1 MSGLFDTAVTILLFV
16 LVLGGLVLAH
26 EFGHFVVARLAKVR
40 VLEFGVGFP
49 PRAKSLGR
57 GGVSA
62 ADVASYRLRRA
73 EAIEQARGDPE
84 LLEAVLES
92 PEEPPGTL
100 YTLNWLPIGG
110 FVKLEDED
118 GGDSGDPRSFGRA
131 RLPVKLLIL
140 VAGVAMNLLVSF
152 VIFTGIALV
161 GEPALGLTFSQVVAD
176 SPAAA
181 AGLQPGDTLISI
193 NGVQYSVFAQKDPT
207 EDLRARAGQA
217 VVLGILH
224 GDGSTEDVT
233 VTLRVPTSPNQGAL
247 GIGGFTGAKAG
258 TIDYAPADAVAVGVK
273 RTAEAFGMILDGLG
287 KIGQSFITN
296 PTAAPL
302 ASGPVGIAG
311 MLHSALADLGLL
323 YFVYMIGVL
332 SANLALVN
340 ILPFPPLDGGRML
353 MLVLK
358 ALPGGKLISIRA
370 ERLTYAVGFMF
381 LFAFLIWV
389 TVFDVIRQ
397 FGGGTP

>member
-1 MSGLFDTAVTILLFV
+1 MSALFDTAVTILLFV

-73 EAIEQARGDPE
+73 EAIEGARGDPE
-84 LLEAVLES
+84 LLEAILES

-131 RLPVKLLIL
+131 KLPVKLLIL

-161 GEPALGLTFSQVVAD
+161 GEPALGVEFTEVVAD

-181 AGLQPGDTLISI
+181 AGLRPGDTLTSV
-193 NGVQYSVFAQKDPT
+193 NGAQYSVFAQQFPT
-207 EDLRARAGQA
+207 DDLRAHAGQA

-224 GDGSTEDVT
+224 ADGTTEDVT
-233 VTLRVPTSPNQGAL
+233 VTLRVPASLNEGAL
-247 GIGGFTGAKAG
+247 GITGLKGTQTG
-258 TIDYAPADAVAVGVK
+258 TIDYTLGEAVAVGAK

-287 KIGQSFITN
+287 KIGRSFITD

-311 MLHSALADLGLL
+311 MLHSTLADLGLL
-323 YFVYMIGVL
+323 YFVYMVGVL

-353 MLVLK
+353 MLAIK
-358 ALPGGKLISIRA
+358 ALPGGGRISIRA

-381 LFAFLIWV
+381 LFGFLIWV

>member
-1 MSGLFDTAVTILLFV
+1 MSGVFDVLVSVLLFI
-16 LVLGGLVLAH
+16 LVLGGLVLVH
-26 EFGHFVVARLAKVR
+26 ELGHFVTARLAKVR

-57 GGVSA
+57 GRVSA
-62 ADVASYRLRRA
+62 EDASSYRLRRA
-73 EAIEQARGDPE
+73 EAIEEAKGDPE
-84 LLEAVLES
+84 RLEAILES

-118 GGDSGDPRSFGRA
+118 GGNSGDPRSFGRA
-131 RLPVKLLIL
+131 RLPVKLVIL

-161 GEPALGLTFSQVVAD
+161 GEPALGIQFTEIVEG
-176 SPAAA
+176 SPAEA
-181 AGLQPGDTLISI
+181 AGLQPGDTLTSI
-193 NGVQYSVFAQKDPT
+193 NGVQYSVFDQQFPT
-207 EDLRARAGQA
+207 DDLRALAGQT

-224 GDGSTEDVT
+224 ADGTSEEVT
-233 VTLRVPTSPNQGAL
+233 VKLRVPASVDEGAL
-247 GIGGFTGAKAG
+247 GIGGLAG
-258 TIDYAPADAVAVGVK
+258 TQLEAIRYTPGAAVAVGLK

-287 KIGQSFITN
+287 KIGRSIVTD
-296 PTAAPL
+296 PTAAPP

-311 MLHSALADLGLL
+311 QLSSVLSDLGPLYLL
-323 YFVYMIGVL
+323 YMIGIL

-353 MLVLK
+353 MLALK
-358 ALPGGKLISIRA
+358 ALPGGRRISLRA
-370 ERLTYAVGFMF
+370 EQLTYAVGFVF
-381 LFAFLIWV
+381 LFAFLIWI

-397 FGGGTP
+397 VGGGTP

>member
-1 MSGLFDTAVTILLFV
+1 VSGVLDVLVSVFLFI
-16 LVLGGLVLAH
+16 LVLGGLVLVH
-26 EFGHFVVARLAKVR
+26 ELGHFVTARLAKVR

-49 PRAKSLGR
+49 PRARSLGR

-62 ADVASYRLRRA
+62 EDAASYRLRRA
-73 EAIEQARGDPE
+73 EAIERAQGDPE
-84 LLEAVLES
+84 LLEATLES

-131 RLPVKLLIL
+131 RLPVKLVIL

-161 GEPALGLTFSQVVAD
+161 GEPGLGVTFAEVVAD
-176 SPAAA
+176 SPAAG
-181 AGLQPGDTLISI
+181 AGLQAGDTLTSI
-193 NGVQYSVFAQKDPT
+193 NGVQYSVFDQQFPT
-207 EDLRARAGQA
+207 DDLRALAGQT
-217 VVLGILH
+217 VVLGILRA
-224 GDGSTEDVT
+224 DGSSEEVT
-233 VTLRVPTSPNQGAL
+233 VTLRVPASLEEGAL
-247 GIGGFTGAKAG
+247 GIGGLTG
-258 TIDYAPADAVAVGVK
+258 TQLEDIRHAPGEAVAVGAK
-273 RTAEAFGMILDGLG
+273 RTAEAFSMILDGLG
-287 KIGQSFITN
+287 KIGRSIVTN
-296 PTAAPL
+296 PTAAPP

-311 MLHSALADLGLL
+311 QLHDVLTDLGPLYLL
-323 YFVYMIGVL
+323 YMIGIL

-358 ALPGGKLISIRA
+358 ALPGGKRISLRA
-370 ERLTYAVGFMF
+370 EQLTYAVGFAF
-381 LFAFLIWV
+381 LFAFLIWI

-397 FGGGTP
+397 VGGGTP

>member
-1 MSGLFDTAVTILLFV
+1 VSALISVAVSILLFI
-16 LVLGGLVLAH
+16 LVLGGLVLVH
-26 EFGHFVVARLAKVR
+26 ELGHFITARLARVR
-40 VLEFGVGFP
+40 VLEFGIGFP
-49 PRAKSLGR
+49 PRAKALGR

-62 ADVASYRLRRA
+62 ADVTSYGMARA
-73 EAIEQARGDPE
+73 EAIRQAEGDPE
-84 LLEAVLES
+84 RQEAIRES
-92 PEEPPGTL
+92 PEVPPGTL

-131 RLPVKLLIL
+131 KLPVKLVIL

-161 GEPALGLTFSQVVAD
+161 GEPALGVKFSEVVAG
-176 SPAAA
+176 SPAASV
-181 AGLQPGDTLISI
+181 GLQPGDTLTSI
-193 NGVQYSVFAQKDPT
+193 NGAQYSVFDQKFPT
-207 EDLRARAGQA
+207 DELRALAGQT

-224 GDGSTEDVT
+224 ADGSTEDVT
-233 VTLRVPTSPNQGAL
+233 VTLRIPASKDEGAL
-247 GIGGFTGAKAG
+247 GITGLAAGQVGTVSHTPVEAAVVGAK
-258 TIDYAPADAVAVGVK
+258 
-273 RTAEAFGMILDGLG
+273 RTGEAFSMILDGLG
-287 KIGQSFITN
+287 KIGRSIVTD
-296 PTAAPL
+296 PTAAPP

-311 MLHSALADLGLL
+311 ELSRVLADLGPL
-323 YFVYMIGVL
+323 YLVYMIGIL

-358 ALPGGKLISIRA
+358 ALPGGRRISLRA
-370 ERLTYAVGFMF
+370 EQWTYAVGFVA

-397 FGGGTP
+397 VGGSAP

>member
-1 MSGLFDTAVTILLFV
+1 MSGLFDVATSILLFI

-26 EFGHFVVARLAKVR
+26 EFGHFVTARLAKVR

-62 ADVASYRLRRA
+62 SDAAEYRQRRGQ
-73 EAIEQARGDPE
+73 AIEAARDDPE
-84 LLEAVLES
+84 ALEALLES

-131 RLPVKLLIL
+131 SLPVKLVIL
-140 VAGVAMNLLVSF
+140 VAGVAMNLLIAF
-152 VIFTGIALV
+152 VIFTGIAMI
-161 GEPALGLTFSQVVAD
+161 GEPRLGVTISEVVAD

-181 AGLQPGDTLISI
+181 AGLQVGDTLTSI
-193 NGVQYSVFAQKDPT
+193 NGVEHSVFDQRLPT
-207 EDLRARAGQA
+207 EDLRALAGTT

-224 GDGSTEDVT
+224 ADGSSEDVT
-233 VTLRVPTSPNQGAL
+233 VTLRVPTSPKEGAL
-247 GIGGFTGAKAG
+247 GIAYAPGQVG
-258 TIDYAPADAVAVGVK
+258 TITYTPAEAVAVGA
-273 RTAEAFGMILDGLG
+273 RQTAEAFSMILDGLG
-287 KIGQSFITN
+287 KIGTSIATD
-296 PTAAPL
+296 PTAAPP

-311 MLHSALADLGLL
+311 QLHDVLANLGPLYLL
-323 YFVYMIGVL
+323 YMVGLL

-340 ILPFPPLDGGRML
+340 VLPFPPLDGGRML
-353 MLVLK
+353 MLVIK
-358 ALPGGKLISIRA
+358 ALPMGNRISIRA
-370 ERLTYAVGFMF
+370 ERLTYAVGFMV
-381 LFAFLIWV
+381 LFGFLIWV
-389 TVFDVIRQ
+389 TVFDVIKQ
-397 FGGGTP
+397 VGGGAR